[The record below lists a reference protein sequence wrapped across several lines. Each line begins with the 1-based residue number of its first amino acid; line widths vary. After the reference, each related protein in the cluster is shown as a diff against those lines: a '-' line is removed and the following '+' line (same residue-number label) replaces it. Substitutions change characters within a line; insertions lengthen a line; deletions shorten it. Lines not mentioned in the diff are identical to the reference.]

1 MPQPHLRTRSKKRL
15 KVALPGGRNKTHYK
29 KASAS
34 TPKCI
39 SCKKPLAGIPHLTAV
54 AVHKLNR
61 GKRRVWRPYSGVLC
75 HNCLK
80 SALKQAART
89 I

>member
-15 KVALPGGRNKTHYK
+15 NVTLPGGRKWVHHK
-29 KASAS
+29 KEKAS
-34 TPKCI
+34 TPLCHM
-39 SCKKPLAGIPHLTAV
+39 CGRPLAGLPSLSTV
-54 AVHKLNR
+54 QMRKLNR
-61 GKRRVWRPYSGVLC
+61 SKRRVWRPYGGNLC

-80 SALKQAART
+80 NAVKHAART